1 MNNKKTKTK
10 TTNKDANLLKSSN
23 KNNKSSKSIKIVSNT
38 KKTNNKDEIE
48 IINQNIEIDLIDD
61 LNEKITEDNKSSKSI
76 KITTN
81 NKKTNN
87 KDNIKNITQNI
98 EIDVID
104 SLNEKIT
111 EEINDANTIKK
122 ENIKNSKREL
132 KAESK
137 FIRKNNKPH
146 KINSQKEHLWNNEL
160 IKLINVSKSYTNNYT
175 NYHILHGI
183 DLTIYEKEFVVI
195 YGPSGS
201 GKTTLL
207 SIISGLDRPT
217 TGSSYI
223 VGQNTIRLNE
233 SKLTKLR
240 SNYIGY
246 IYQQYGLLD
255 ILTVEDNIKVTQG
268 LQKDK
273 SKKIDLD
280 ELLHYV
286 GLYEHKK
293 KKASQLSG
301 GQSQRVAICRALIK
315 NPKILFGD
323 EPTGAIHIDA
333 AKQIMNL
340 FLKINREYGT
350 TIVIVTHNQNMLKL
364 GDRVIKVQ
372 DGKIVENYLN
382 KHRTPVEKI
391 SWDDQE

>member
-1 MNNKKTKTK
+1 MKNKTYLE
-10 TTNKDANLLKSSN
+10 NKEIQNSVN
-23 KNNKSSKSIKIVSNT
+23 KNLAV
-38 KKTNNKDEIE
+38 EIE
-48 IINQNIEIDLIDD
+48 NIPAISKKASKYEA
-61 LNEKITEDNKSSKSI
+61 KI
-76 KITTN
+76 
-81 NKKTNN
+81 
-87 KDNIKNITQNI
+87 
-98 EIDVID
+98 
-104 SLNEKIT
+104 
-111 EEINDANTIKK
+111 
-122 ENIKNSKREL
+122 
-132 KAESK
+132 
-137 FIRKNNKPH
+137 IRKNNKPH
-146 KINSQKEHLWNNEL
+146 KAVLEQPEILPNEI
-160 IKLINVSKSYTNNYT
+160 IKLFNVSKSYTNNYI
-175 NYHILHGI
+175 NYHILRDI
-183 DLTIYEKEFVVI
+183 NLTIYEKEFVVI

-207 SIISGLDRPT
+207 SIISALDRPT
-217 TGSSYI
+217 TGYSH
-223 VGQNTIRLNE
+223 VVNQNTITLNE

-240 SNYIGY
+240 ANYIGY

-255 ILTVEDNIKVTQG
+255 ILTVEDNIKITAS

-280 ELLHYV
+280 DLLKYV
-286 GLYEHKK
+286 GLYEHKH

-333 AKQIMNL
+333 TKQIMNL
-340 FLKINREYGT
+340 FLKINKEYGT
-350 TIVIVTHNQNMLKL
+350 TIVIVTHNQNMLQL

-382 KHRTPVEKI
+382 KKRVPVEEI

>member
-1 MNNKKTKTK
+1 MT
-10 TTNKDANLLKSSN
+10 N
-23 KNNKSSKSIKIVSNT
+23 KNNQDKANNSLET
-38 KKTNNKDEIE
+38 K
-48 IINQNIEIDLIDD
+48 
-61 LNEKITEDNKSSKSI
+61 
-76 KITTN
+76 
-81 NKKTNN
+81 
-87 KDNIKNITQNI
+87 
-98 EIDVID
+98 
-104 SLNEKIT
+104 
-111 EEINDANTIKK
+111 
-122 ENIKNSKREL
+122 IKNSKPSKNIKTISENAEIDL
-132 KAESK
+132 VNSLDKKIVENMEEKVLDEINEIIGNEKKASDNIEKEIAKNIKKEVKAESK
-137 FIRKNNKPH
+137 FIKRNNKPH
-146 KINSQKEHLWNNEL
+146 KDNVDKTHLWNNEL
-160 IKLINVSKSYTNNYT
+160 IKLVNASKSYTNNYT
-175 NYHILHGI
+175 NYNILSDI
-183 DLTIYEKEFVVI
+183 NLTIYEKEFVVI

-207 SIISGLDRPT
+207 SIISALDRPT
-217 TGSSYI
+217 TGSCYI
-223 VGQNTIRLNE
+223 DGQNTISLNE

-240 SNYIGY
+240 SKYIGY

-255 ILTVEDNIKVTQG
+255 ILTVEDNIKITQG

-280 ELLHYV
+280 ELLKYV
-286 GLYEHKK
+286 GLYEHRK

-315 NPKILFGD
+315 NPTILFGD

-350 TIVIVTHNQNMLKL
+350 TIVIVTHNQNMLQL

-382 KHRTPVEKI
+382 KKRTAVEDI
-391 SWDDQE
+391 TWDKQE

>member
-1 MNNKKTKTK
+1 MNDKKPKQNRTTK
-10 TTNKDANLLKSSN
+10 D
-23 KNNKSSKSIKIVSNT
+23 NNSLRLSSKNSQNI
-38 KKTNNKDEIE
+38 KKTNTNNKNIYNTDKDEIIVE
-48 IINQNIEIDLIDD
+48 SIEIDAVNSLDEKLIE
-61 LNEKITEDNKSSKSI
+61 NIEEKIF
-76 KITTN
+76 
-81 NKKTNN
+81 
-87 KDNIKNITQNI
+87 
-98 EIDVID
+98 
-104 SLNEKIT
+104 
-111 EEINDANTIKK
+111 EEINEIIQKENNDINDTKK
-122 ENIKNSKREL
+122 ENSKKL
-132 KAESK
+132 KKESKIESK
-137 FIRKNNKPH
+137 FIKKNNKPH
-146 KINSQKEHLWNNEL
+146 KIDSNKDHLWDCEL

-175 NYHILHGI
+175 NYNILHDI
-183 DLTIYEKEFVVI
+183 NLTIYEKEFVVI

-207 SIISGLDRPT
+207 SIISALDRPT
-217 TGSSYI
+217 TGTSYV
-223 VGQNTIRLNE
+223 VGQNTISLNE

-255 ILTVEDNIKVTQG
+255 ILTVEDNIKITEG

-280 ELLHYV
+280 ELLKYV

-340 FLKINREYGT
+340 FLKINKEYGT

-391 SWDDQE
+391 MWDDQE